1 MGSTTAGNQPIRGA
15 RAWYARP
22 RQGKRLVDKDTPQPR
37 VAGVD
42 VGFDSA
48 TRVRR
53 VERRAASSGCSSSRA
68 GEKQSMAVPVIPV
81 TMTTTYLGQNFAR
94 SISWVMYGYERYR
107 MNVFRSEFPSA
118 KISRKIFLSILSR
131 H

>member
-15 RAWYARP
+15 RAWYVRP

-42 VGFDSA
+42 VGFDNA

-81 TMTTTYLGQNFAR
+81 TMTTTYLGQNVFWATR
-94 SISWVMYGYERYR
+94 YIHLLAILGPALLIIGCVIYGHGLIS
-107 MNVFRSEFPSA
+107 
-118 KISRKIFLSILSR
+118 L
-131 H
+131 